1 MVGSIYRNSI
11 INAKDIHT
19 SVHINLLF
27 KKLRVGQQQQ
37 KTLVQANTRLT
48 VLIITRQQWTK

>member
-27 KKLRVGQQQQ
+27 KKLKESDNSNK
-37 KTLVQANTRLT
+37 KT
-48 VLIITRQQWTK
+48 